1 MLQDPKSS
9 LWLWKKH
16 EKKKQKKRT
25 VNYQSYMDKM
35 RLGGGDEGFDS
46 MGHMTKNYM
55 HKIENFLT
63 YGQWNLDRRQIEK
76 LKKEEERKERVGRK
90 TFPIY
95 GRFLTNL
102 FVQIIQEIIDNQ
114 VEAWS
119 IPPKKVG
126 QDNYLGQKSRPRQL
140 SQTLPPKNVNDNDKS
155 RPRQLSRT
163 NLCPMRTI
171 LQSRH
176 LPNLVKASGGPDE
189 SPEGHQLM
197 TSVSVPVY
205 KKKDHKVGFPQFF
218 LSLFKICSLSV
229 KLDKSV
235 WV

>member
-90 TFPIY
+90 TFPIWKIFDKSLCPDY
-95 GRFLTNL
+95 TGDHRQPSGGMVDTS
-102 FVQIIQEIIDNQ
+102 E
-114 VEAWS
+114 
-119 IPPKKVG
+119 
-126 QDNYLGQKSRPRQL
+126 KSRPRQL
-140 SQTLPPKNVNDNDKS
+140 SQTIPPKK
-155 RPRQLSRT
+155 
-163 NLCPMRTI
+163 
-171 LQSRH
+171 
-176 LPNLVKASGGPDE
+176 
-189 SPEGHQLM
+189 
-197 TSVSVPVY
+197 
-205 KKKDHKVGFPQFF
+205 
-218 LSLFKICSLSV
+218 
-229 KLDKSV
+229 
-235 WV
+235 

>member
-102 FVQIIQEIIDNQ
+102 FPRLYRRSSTTR
-114 VEAWS
+114 WRRGRYLR
-119 IPPKKVG
+119 KK
-126 QDNYLGQKSRPRQL
+126 
-140 SQTLPPKNVNDNDKS
+140 
-155 RPRQLSRT
+155 
-163 NLCPMRTI
+163 
-171 LQSRH
+171 
-176 LPNLVKASGGPDE
+176 
-189 SPEGHQLM
+189 
-197 TSVSVPVY
+197 
-205 KKKDHKVGFPQFF
+205 
-218 LSLFKICSLSV
+218 
-229 KLDKSV
+229 
-235 WV
+235 

>member
-1 MLQDPKSS
+1 MQDPKSS

-102 FVQIIQEIIDNQ
+102 FAQIIQEIIDNQ

-140 SQTLPPKNVNDNDKS
+140 S
-155 RPRQLSRT
+155 RT
-163 NLCPMRTI
+163 
-171 LQSRH
+171 
-176 LPNLVKASGGPDE
+176 
-189 SPEGHQLM
+189 
-197 TSVSVPVY
+197 
-205 KKKDHKVGFPQFF
+205 KK
-218 LSLFKICSLSV
+218 
-229 KLDKSV
+229 
-235 WV
+235 

>member
-1 MLQDPKSS
+1 
-9 LWLWKKH
+9 
-16 EKKKQKKRT
+16 
-25 VNYQSYMDKM
+25 
-35 RLGGGDEGFDS
+35 
-46 MGHMTKNYM
+46 M

-102 FVQIIQEIIDNQ
+102 FAQIIQEIIDNQ

-126 QDNYLGQKSRPRQL
+126 QDNYLRQKIRPRQL
-140 SQTLPPKNVNDNDKS
+140 SQTIPPKNVNDNDKS

-218 LSLFKICSLSV
+218 SQPLKICSLSV